1 MASSRINLQLV
12 WGIALVLAGLGVF
25 YRIPQVMP
33 KVREISYFSSVMPFI
48 YFCFY
53 LLGALLVGGGV
64 KKFIDIF
71 RRQNDDER
79 ENR

>member
-1 MASSRINLQLV
+1 MASAKANFQLL
-12 WGIALVLAGLGVF
+12 WAIALVLAGLGVF

-33 KVREISYFSSVMPFI
+33 RVREIAYFSDVIPFI

-64 KKFIDIF
+64 KKLISIS
-71 RRQNDDER
+71 RRR
-79 ENR
+79 P